1 MRKNIEGYK
10 YYYITDTGEVY
21 SKDRQVTMQNP
32 NTKQPMIFLKKGR
45 KLAKKINNS
54 GYYEVCLFENN
65 IKKYCL
71 VHRLVAKTFI
81 PNPNNLP
88 QVNHIDENKLN
99 NSIDNL
105 EWCTNI
111 YNHSYGTGN
120 IRRKTN
126 QKTKTVVQYTIN
138 NSYVNSFFSIK
149 EAERITGIKSYN
161 ISAVCKNKR
170 KTAGGYIW
178 KYDEELEKEK
188 RRQSTEC
195 NS

>member
-1 MRKNIEGYK
+1 MRKDINGYK
-10 YYYITDTGEVY
+10 YYYITDTGEIY
-21 SKDRQVTMQNP
+21 SKNRQVEILNP
-32 NTKQPMIFLKKGR
+32 NTKQLMTFTKKGR

-65 IKKYCL
+65 TKKYYL
-71 VHRLVAKTFI
+71 VHRLVAQTFI

-88 QVNHIDENKLN
+88 QVNHKDEDKLN

-105 EWCTNI
+105 EWCTST

-120 IRRKTN
+120 IRRKVN
-126 QKTKTVVQYTIN
+126 QKAKAVVQYTTN
-138 NSYVNSFFSIK
+138 NSYINSFFSIK
-149 EAERITGIKSYN
+149 EAERVTGIKSYN

-178 KYDEELEKEK
+178 SYEKLDKQE
-188 RRQSTEC
+188 S
-195 NS
+195 